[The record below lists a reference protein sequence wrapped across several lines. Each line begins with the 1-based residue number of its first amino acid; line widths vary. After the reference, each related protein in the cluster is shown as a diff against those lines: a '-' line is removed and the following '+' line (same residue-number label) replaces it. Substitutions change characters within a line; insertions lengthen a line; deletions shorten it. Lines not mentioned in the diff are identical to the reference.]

1 MAQLKQVT
9 KQGEKERGT
18 ATCLLSGGE
27 HIRRLLHRPD
37 SRVLTLTIVMQND
50 IFSLHHITK
59 NIRRML
65 MKEII
70 STITSKG
77 QVTIPA
83 EVRKYLGVTAT
94 DKIAFVIDDQ
104 GTVRLRVPRYPT
116 VASLSGAAGRL
127 KKPLSW
133 QEIQQIAYEDRIKAF
148 KIGSLSR
155 EHSNCMALAS

>member
-1 MAQLKQVT
+1 
-9 KQGEKERGT
+9 
-18 ATCLLSGGE
+18 
-27 HIRRLLHRPD
+27 
-37 SRVLTLTIVMQND
+37 
-50 IFSLHHITK
+50 
-59 NIRRML
+59 

-116 VASLSGAAGRL
+116 VASLRGAAGRL

-133 QEIQQIAYEDRIKAF
+133 QEIQQIAYEDRLTKY
-148 KIGSLSR
+148 
-155 EHSNCMALAS
+155 ENE

>member
-1 MAQLKQVT
+1 
-9 KQGEKERGT
+9 
-18 ATCLLSGGE
+18 
-27 HIRRLLHRPD
+27 
-37 SRVLTLTIVMQND
+37 
-50 IFSLHHITK
+50 
-59 NIRRML
+59 

-83 EVRKYLGVTAT
+83 EVRKYLGITTT

-133 QEIQQIAYEDRIKAF
+133 QEIQQIAYEDRIKA
-148 KIGSLSR
+148 KY
-155 EHSNCMALAS
+155 ENK